1 MADAQLC
8 IDHQLHELY
17 DQNALTC
24 VARADSFH
32 IVILSSPNRF
42 RIRFFVPKPII
53 WGRL

>member
-17 DQNALTC
+17 DKNALTC

-32 IVILSSPNRF
+32 IVILSGSNRF
-42 RIRFFVPKPII
+42 WIRFSVPKPII
-53 WGRL
+53 WGGL